1 MAKVNYFLQQYQKM
15 SRRDC
20 RTFKEDCMA
29 HFSWSEQTFY
39 NKINFGHWY
48 TTKIPIHKIINFI
61 SIIDINITNKFM

>member
-39 NKINFGHWY
+39 NKINFGHLRPNEDRDLM
-48 TTKIPIHKIINFI
+48 KILAKYIP
-61 SIIDINITNKFM
+61 S